1 MSCAS
6 LPDTDMCLAATF
18 LRLAS
23 DARRLALHCQGTN
36 PTGRGDQ
43 IELWTAPDGHSAN
56 QWLFADPYK
65 LTRPDERI
73 RLRFA
78 DKSWQISRSPLWI

>member
-6 LPDTDMCLAATF
+6 LPDTDLCLAATF

-36 PTGRGDQ
+36 PICRSERIQ
-43 IELWTAPDGHSAN
+43 PWTALSRRDL
-56 QWLFADPYK
+56 QTD
-65 LTRPDERI
+65 
-73 RLRFA
+73 RL
-78 DKSWQISRSPLWI
+78 L

>member
-56 QWLFADPYK
+56 PVLVC
-65 LTRPDERI
+65 RP
-73 RLRFA
+73 L
-78 DKSWQISRSPLWI
+78 QVNPTG